1 MRELKLHGNAQLANC
16 IVLGPDRPKTIF
28 LSQKSQF
35 LNLRGRQV
43 GIDAIIKIPER
54 FTDYAPVSQADPD
67 EVRDI
72 AEKLAAA
79 LR

>member
-1 MRELKLHGNAQLANC
+1 MRELKLHGN
-16 IVLGPDRPKTIF
+16 PKTIF
-28 LSQKSQF
+28 LSQNSQF

-43 GIDAIIKIPER
+43 GIDATIKISER